1 MFASSESNGES
12 HDTIIKDRVGN
23 ELNSIQHSAEIS
35 SQDNQPI
42 ISELLCFISNKIN
55 ILPYDVLVKLCVQ
68 SFDEVTTK
76 VAKDILY
83 DTAFNNRTAQR
94 KVKCPCGSNK
104 KSADMKNILNIF
116 LDFPSNHVPMYVA
129 KDLSNL
135 PPLSVNNFDIAKIIK
150 DIEQLKVNVAIL
162 QEVQGTLLES
172 HVYHTSQLVRMSEN
186 MDKLGYSQ
194 TSNSTQKPSNI
205 GDSNTSLL
213 LAQSSGV
220 AEVKKSNSHPEETP
234 LAVVL

>member
-1 MFASSESNGES
+1 M
-12 HDTIIKDRVGN
+12 
-23 ELNSIQHSAEIS
+23 
-35 SQDNQPI
+35 
-42 ISELLCFISNKIN
+42 
-55 ILPYDVLVKLCVQ
+55 LVKLCVQ
-68 SFDEVTTK
+68 SFDEATTK

-83 DTAFNNRTAQR
+83 DTAFNNRTAPR
-94 KVKCPCGSNK
+94 KVKCRGSNK

-150 DIEQLKVNVAIL
+150 DIEQLKVNVVIL

-172 HVYHTSQLVRMSEN
+172 HVYHTNQLVRMSEN
-186 MDKLGYSQ
+186 MDKLGFSQ

-205 GDSNTSLL
+205 GDSNTSVL